1 MRAARFFVDEPL
13 AIKSRIALP
22 ERVAHHAL
30 RVLRLRDGDPIVL
43 FNGVGG
49 EFAARLTVSGSR
61 AHAAIDTFDAVEREA
76 ALRVT
81 LVQSWVAADKLEWII
96 EKAVE
101 LGVHSIML
109 APAQRSVVR
118 LAGDRLDKRI
128 ERLRELIVAACAQ
141 CGRNRLPRIEAG
153 PTLAASLQTGLS
165 NDMRGVLLHPSA
177 ELPLMRAA
185 STGGVAIAVG
195 PEGGFDDDELAL
207 ASGSGTAST
216 AWDRAC
222 CVPRPRRLPR

>member
-43 FNGVGG
+43 FNGAGG
-49 EFAARLTVSGSR
+49 EFAARLSVSGSN
-61 AHAAIDTFDAVEREA
+61 AHAAIDTFAAVERETP
-76 ALRVT
+76 LRVT
-81 LVQSWVAADKLEWII
+81 LVQSWVAADKIEWII

-101 LGVHSIML
+101 LGVHSIVL

-141 CGRNRLPRIEAG
+141 CGRNRLPRIEAS

-165 NDMRGVLLHPSA
+165 DDRHGVLLHPSA
-177 ELPLMRAA
+177 ESSLVKLRRRMASPSRLDPKAGLMTTNSHLHIDSATPR
-185 STGGVAIAVG
+185 
-195 PEGGFDDDELAL
+195 
-207 ASGSGTAST
+207 TASV
-216 AWDRAC
+216 RGC